1 MASRPRRSRA
11 NTSSRSAVSPER
23 RASRWTVLATLGALG
38 FGVAAG
44 CGGATAKEDS
54 KVTIVVTSRG
64 YTEEKLLREI
74 YAHALEAVGFEVKRR
89 DDPRMLPPEELE
101 KGRISGYPD
110 HLETALTEVT
120 PVRLG
125 DVPGSPEAAYREAK
139 WRFGKKGLVP
149 FRPLSFGRASAVAV
163 SRQTAEEHDLESLS
177 DLKGTSH
184 RMSVVE
190 GEYFCYCHGPVCLD
204 SLEREYGIAFE
215 AFSVAEPQR
224 RLYKALGKGEA
235 DAAVVLT
242 SEGRLAGRNT
252 RFVLLEDDQHRLPAS
267 NALWLTSQKV
277 IDEAGPD
284 YERAILAAQKGLTL
298 DVMREL
304 NAAIELEGKTPG
316 EVAAEYLESIDH
328 VH

>member
-1 MASRPRRSRA
+1 M
-11 NTSSRSAVSPER
+11 
-23 RASRWTVLATLGALG
+23 
-38 FGVAAG
+38 AG
-44 CGGATAKEDS
+44 CGGGAKGNSD
-54 KVTIVVTSRG
+54 VTIVVTSRG

-74 YAHALEAVGFEVKRR
+74 YAHALEAVGYEVWRR

-120 PVRLG
+120 PTKLE
-125 DVPGSPEAAYREAK
+125 DVPGSPAAAYREAK
-139 WRFGKKGLVP
+139 RRFGAKGLVP
-149 FRPLSFGRASAVAV
+149 FPPLSFGRASAVAV
-163 SRQTAEEHDLESLS
+163 SRKAAEEHDLETLS
-177 DLKGTSH
+177 DLKGPSH
-184 RMSVVE
+184 QMGVVD

-204 SLEREYGIAFE
+204 SLEREYGIVFK

-224 RLYKALGKGEA
+224 RLYKALGEGET

-242 SEGRLAGRNT
+242 TEGRLARRHT
-252 RFVLLEDDQHRLPAS
+252 RFALLEDDHHRLPAS

-284 YERAILAAQKGLTL
+284 YETAILAAQKGLTL
-298 DVMREL
+298 EVMREL

>member
-1 MASRPRRSRA
+1 
-11 NTSSRSAVSPER
+11 
-23 RASRWTVLATLGALG
+23 VLATLGALG

-44 CGGATAKEDS
+44 CGGAGAKEDGE
-54 KVTIVVTSRG
+54 VTIVVTSRG

-120 PVRLG
+120 PTKLE
-125 DVPGSPEAAYREAK
+125 DVPGSAATAYREAK
-139 WRFGKKGLVP
+139 RRLGARGFVP
-149 FRPLSFGRASAVAV
+149 FPPLSFGRASAVAV
-163 SRQTAEEHDLESLS
+163 SRKAAEERDLQTLS
-177 DLKGTSH
+177 DLKGPSH

-190 GEYFCYCHGPVCLD
+190 GEYFCYCHGPVCLE

-224 RLYKALGKGEA
+224 RLYKTLRKGEA

-242 SEGRLAGRNT
+242 SEGRLARS
-252 RFVLLEDDQHRLPAS
+252 RWFVLLEDDQHRLPAS

-284 YERAILAAQKGLTL
+284 YERAIIAAQKGLTL

-304 NAAIELEGKTPG
+304 NAGIELEGKTPG
-316 EVAAEYLESIDH
+316 EVAAKYLESIDH
-328 VH
+328 AH